1 MNNILLA
8 DKGNA
13 TIILA
18 TVYYHN
24 KMASLLHDT
33 IYRCLP
39 ADPTA
44 KTEWKIAVPIYKAV
58 SKISRISSVVRQQ
71 MAARGC
77 AHSYSDLQS

>member
-13 TIILA
+13 TIIMA
-18 TVYYHN
+18 TMYYHN

-33 IYRCLP
+33 IYRCLS

-44 KTEWKIAVPIYKAV
+44 KTERKTAMPVYIYMHTYTQRKRSGIAEDIT
-58 SKISRISSVVRQQ
+58 
-71 MAARGC
+71 
-77 AHSYSDLQS
+77 